1 MCTYTYYMSSHTV
14 HVCVYIS
21 TSPTFRGDTGAASER
36 ERSKVLK
43 GRSCWSGVR
52 RGILKGVSVKAN
64 SIDIGIVMDIEGVEI
79 GIALTGEG
87 IRLSRP
93 FEIPVVFT
101 YIDTCMCIFR

>member
-1 MCTYTYYMSSHTV
+1 MSSHRV
-14 HVCVYIS
+14 HVCVYIC

-36 ERSKVLK
+36 ERSRVLK

-52 RGILKGVSVKAN
+52 RGTLKGVSVKAN
-64 SIDIGIVMDIEGVEI
+64 LIDIGIVMGIEGVEI

-93 FEIPVVFT
+93 FEMPVIFT
-101 YIDTCMCIFR
+101 YIDTYMCMIR